1 MVYEIV
7 ALKGV
12 VLMRKKPAEY
22 VKEVM
27 IRVFDIFLSIAG
39 IIILSPLLLL
49 IALAVILDSGYP
61 VLFKQERV
69 GLHKRHFRILKFRTM
84 TNNSA
89 GTLIT
94 VGADCRVTRIGK
106 FLRATKMDELPQLF
120 NVIKGDMALV
130 GPRPEVPEY
139 VKHYL
144 DAENDIFS
152 VRPGI
157 TDYASILYRREC
169 DLLGEASDPEYI
181 YINEVMRDKLRI
193 NLEYMSRR
201 SLWGNLK
208 VILLTV
214 VMLFK

>member
-1 MVYEIV
+1 M
-7 ALKGV
+7 
-12 VLMRKKPAEY
+12 KKNPAEY
-22 VKEVM
+22 VKEVI
-27 IRVFDIFLSIAG
+27 IRVFDIVVSIAG
-39 IIILSPLLLL
+39 IIILSPLLL
-49 IALAVILDSGYP
+49 IISLAVILDSGYP

-69 GLHKRHFRILKFRTM
+69 GLHKRPFYILKFRTM

-139 VKHYL
+139 VKHYH
-144 DAENDIFS
+144 DSENDIFS

-157 TDYASILYRREC
+157 TDYASIIYRREC
-169 DLLGEASDPEYI
+169 DILGESSDPENC

-193 NLEYMSRR
+193 NLEYMPRR
-201 SLWGNLK
+201 SLLRNLK

-214 VMLFK
+214 VMLFKW